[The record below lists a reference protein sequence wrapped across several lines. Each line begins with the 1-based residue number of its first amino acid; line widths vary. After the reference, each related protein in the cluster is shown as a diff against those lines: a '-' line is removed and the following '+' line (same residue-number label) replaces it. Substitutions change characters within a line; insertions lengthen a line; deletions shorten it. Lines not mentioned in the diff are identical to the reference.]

1 MDTET
6 AAKKRNGGF
15 LSNYVHKNQ
24 NRDKSGRNETKLTS
38 NPTNKYLTE
47 QTNQY
52 QYINV
57 KKMSIKSTL
66 VAVRKKFTSR
76 ISKTL
81 RWVMILI
88 LPLLPI
94 FSLIELLVIQKA

>member
-1 MDTET
+1 M
-6 AAKKRNGGF
+6 
-15 LSNYVHKNQ
+15 HKNQ
-24 NRDKSGRNETKLTS
+24 NRDKSGRNGTKLTS
-38 NPTNKYLTE
+38 NPTNKYLTQ

-76 ISKTL
+76 ISKTEVGYDIDSATFNNL
-81 RWVMILI
+81 QSDRATCNPEGMNR
-88 LPLLPI
+88 
-94 FSLIELLVIQKA
+94 LV